1 MLAVSTPIVFE
12 QNTQNTQITSSVCKI
27 THQEA
32 HFHENAIELILVLK
46 GTIQMRA
53 SHRHVTLQAG
63 DTFSMDPS
71 DIHYI
76 YADVD
81 NLVLILHQNVTN
93 RRYSQKRMYN
103 CFFAYETQNANVHQK
118 SALYEGIGLMLAA
131 ALEQA
136 KPQALRSLAT
146 LNDLSDKLLEILVKH
161 FDWLSFMW
169 DPTDSNPMLQERFY
183 RIIDYCQSNYKEKI
197 SISMLAEKE
206 HFNKNYFSTLMKKTS
221 FEGFSYMLNFFR
233 CDGAEHLLLGT
244 DKSIVEISGICGFSD
259 PKYFYKHF
267 NKWWSMRPAK
277 LRQWYAEYS
286 LAENKVETL
295 PPQESAAAMKD
306 YLAAYHVKRC
316 SMR

>member
-1 MLAVSTPIVFE
+1 MLAANTPIIFE
-12 QNTQNTQITSSVCKI
+12 QNTPITSSVCKI

-46 GTIQMRA
+46 GTVHMRA
-53 SHRHVTLQAG
+53 SHRHVTLQKG
-63 DTFSMDPS
+63 DTFSMDPE
-71 DIHYI
+71 DIHCI
-76 YADVD
+76 YSDVD
-81 NLVLILHQNVTN
+81 NLILTIHQNIIN
-93 RRYSQKRMYN
+93 RRYPQKRMYN
-103 CFFAYETQNANVHQK
+103 CFFAYETQNANVHQQA
-118 SALYEGIGLMLAA
+118 ALYEGTDLMLAA

-136 KPQALRSLAT
+136 KPQAMRSCAILAE
-146 LNDLSDKLLEILVKH
+146 LSDKLLEILVKH

-233 CDGAEHLLLGT
+233 CDGAEHLLLTT

-267 NKWWSMRPAK
+267 NKWWRMRPAK
-277 LRQWYAEYS
+277 LRQWYEEYS
-286 LAENKVETL
+286 RAENRVETL
-295 PPQESAAAMKD
+295 VPQEAAAATKE
-306 YLAAYHVKRC
+306 YLSAYHIKRC
-316 SMR
+316 LAR

>member
-1 MLAVSTPIVFE
+1 MLAVNTPIVFE
-12 QNTQNTQITSSVCKI
+12 QDTPITSSVCKI

-46 GTIQMRA
+46 GTVHMRA
-53 SHRHVTLQAG
+53 SHRHVTLQKG
-63 DTFSMDPS
+63 DTFSMDPE
-71 DIHYI
+71 DIHCI
-76 YADVD
+76 YSDVD
-81 NLVLILHQNVTN
+81 NLILIIHQNITN

-103 CFFAYETQNANVHQK
+103 CFFAYETQNANVHQQT
-118 SALYEGIGLMLAA
+118 ALYEGTDLMLAA

-136 KPQALRSLAT
+136 KPQAMRSCTILAE
-146 LNDLSDKLLEILVKH
+146 LSDKLLEILVKQ

-169 DPTDSNPMLQERFY
+169 NPTDSNPMLQERFY

-233 CDGAEHLLLGT
+233 CDGAEHLLLTT
-244 DKSIVEISGICGFSD
+244 DQSIVEISSICGFSD

-267 NKWWSMRPAK
+267 NKWWNMRPAK
-277 LRQWYAEYS
+277 LRQWYEEYS
-286 LAENKVETL
+286 RAENKVETL
-295 PPQESAAAMKD
+295 APQKAAAAMKE
-306 YLAAYHVKRC
+306 YLAAYHIKRC
-316 SMR
+316 LMR